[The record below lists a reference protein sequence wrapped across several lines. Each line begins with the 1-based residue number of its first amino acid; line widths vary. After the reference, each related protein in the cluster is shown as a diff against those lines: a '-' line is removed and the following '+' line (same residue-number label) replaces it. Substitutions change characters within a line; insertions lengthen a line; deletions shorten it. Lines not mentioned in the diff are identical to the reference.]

1 MMRRL
6 NRIALALLMLIGAPY
21 YWYLLD
27 NRPGDAAPKPVT
39 ITQLRALAAA
49 MPGPAPN
56 AVEVQLVGWRRV
68 PGNLFAAGS
77 GLKRRLIGIM
87 AWRLPVPGGRPVLI
101 DTGLTEA
108 DSRMMGMDAWRP
120 ESQAVVERAM
130 DEAGLILVTHEHPDH
145 EGALAAHGGAAL
157 MQAAAL
163 NRNQLRPAKLAARL
177 SWKGAA
183 APTARIAGTAPQAV
197 VPGVVAIP
205 APSHTPGSQ
214 MIFVRLANGREY
226 LFAGDIATMDQSW
239 RELRA
244 RSRLIGTF
252 LAPENRAEVFAWLKT
267 VQALKGQAPGLI
279 VLPGHDY
286 EAVFDRDR
294 PSGVKNGFGLSQI
307 KVAAAPKN

>member
-6 NRIALALLMLIGAPY
+6 NRIALALLLLIGAPY

-49 MPGPAPN
+49 MPGAAPD
-56 AVEVQLVGWRRV
+56 AVEVQLVGWRRL

-87 AWRLPVPGGRPVLI
+87 AWRLPVRGGRPVLI
-101 DTGLTEA
+101 DTGLTGP
-108 DSRMMGMDAWRP
+108 DSRMMGMEAWRP
-120 ESQAVVERAM
+120 ESQAAVERAM

-145 EGALAAHGGAAL
+145 EGALAAHGGSAL
-157 MQAAAL
+157 MQTAAL
-163 NRNQLRPAKLAARL
+163 NRDQLRPAKLASRL

-183 APTARIAGTAPQAV
+183 SPTARIAGAAPQAV
-197 VPGVVAIP
+197 APGVVAIP

-214 MIFVRLANGREY
+214 MIFVRLADGREY
-226 LFAGDIATMDQSW
+226 LFTGDIATMDQSW

-244 RSRLIGTF
+244 RSRLVGAL

-267 VQALKGQAPGLI
+267 IQALKTQAPGLI

-307 KVAAAPKN
+307 KVSAARGN